1 MRFQIERTLLK
12 EAPDLQRN
20 GSPAVGVECFI
31 ERGESPRDAVRRF
44 LRRDQSILTDEL
56 ITMGSETLGTV
67 ENGDGLYF
75 LRLHVVEEHA

>member
-12 EAPDLQRN
+12 E
-20 GSPAVGVECFI
+20 GSGLHRDTPAAGVECFI

-56 ITMGSETLGTV
+56 ITMGSETVGTV
-67 ENGDGLYF
+67 ESGDRLYL
-75 LRLHVVEEHA
+75 LRLHVVEDRA